1 MDDKEVEMY
10 AGRVI
15 LNIGLDEYK
24 TDMEE
29 AFLAGRSGG
38 ASFETF
44 YKTWGDS
51 NDAKS

>member
-1 MDDKEVEMY
+1 MENRENDLY

-15 LNIGLDEYK
+15 LSIPLDEYK

-38 ASFETF
+38 DSFEMF

>member
-29 AFLAGRSGG
+29 AFLAGRGS
-38 ASFETF
+38 ADSFETF

-51 NDAKS
+51 NNAKS